1 MRHRG
6 PLLKRSSVRC
16 LRILLL
22 MRKSLKNTANIQTAE
37 YNEIVFEMERTIMKK
52 MLSAAISLMT
62 LLSLTACGSSAQTG
76 GTVSEP
82 AQPTAASEEAVK
94 ETAAA
99 ETAVSEQDYEP
110 VTVNEVV
117 YDNNGIRITYVDYRK
132 VSEDDPEDG
141 DKAVKVN
148 LKVEKTADHAE
159 FSTVKTTVNGWLMSD
174 TVDLTLRPAEIT
186 DEGKEVSIG
195 VRRRVLE
202 DLGISDVA
210 EVGYVF
216 AVKTDDH
223 YIVDHINIPVF
234 PVNLAAPVKSTTE
247 GFYQPGILVK
257 ASNGTSRNM
266 IACYLV
272 KCKDGQGNQ
281 LVQQNMMSQGEYVDG
296 SFAFVKIK
304 AGASDVPAA
313 VKAASG
319 SEWEYAGS
327 YCNDYE
333 MSDATAE
340 LIFVYPEYM
349 QNEVTDQVTVKEVRR
364 NDSHLYGYIEWPAE
378 LGKLDVYGTV
388 MRYQN
393 GELKSVTS
401 ASSNA
406 MDPSKD
412 ENFLYFENYDRSYAN
427 ETYEMIINAAFQIN
441 E

>member
-1 MRHRG
+1 
-6 PLLKRSSVRC
+6 
-16 LRILLL
+16 
-22 MRKSLKNTANIQTAE
+22 
-37 YNEIVFEMERTIMKK
+37 MERTIMKK
-52 MLSAAISLMT
+52 MFSAAISLMT

-174 TVDLTLRPAEIT
+174 TIDLTLRPAEIT

-223 YIVDHINIPVF
+223 YIVDHIVVCVLYCIKLLIV
-234 PVNLAAPVKSTTE
+234 
-247 GFYQPGILVK
+247 
-257 ASNGTSRNM
+257 
-266 IACYLV
+266 
-272 KCKDGQGNQ
+272 NQ
-281 LVQQNMMSQGEYVDG
+281 L
-296 SFAFVKIK
+296 FCAI
-304 AGASDVPAA
+304 
-313 VKAASG
+313 
-319 SEWEYAGS
+319 
-327 YCNDYE
+327 
-333 MSDATAE
+333 E
-340 LIFVYPEYM
+340 LF
-349 QNEVTDQVTVKEVRR
+349 NKKRKDFF
-364 NDSHLYGYIEWPAE
+364 SSL
-378 LGKLDVYGTV
+378 LL
-388 MRYQN
+388 
-393 GELKSVTS
+393 STS
-401 ASSNA
+401 S
-406 MDPSKD
+406 
-412 ENFLYFENYDRSYAN
+412 R
-427 ETYEMIINAAFQIN
+427 
-441 E
+441 